1 MQKQANF
8 NIIFHIKDMRGFL
21 TFIWET
27 VKIVIISV
35 LIVVPIRYF
44 VVQPFFVRGA
54 SMEPSFDEGHYL
66 IIDEISYRFSD
77 PQRGDVIV
85 FRYPHDPSQ
94 YYIKRIVGLPDET
107 IEISG
112 GRVIIYNNKYPSGLL
127 LDEEGYLAGGQKT
140 VGNMK
145 VALSHDEYFVM
156 GDNRDASSDSR
167 RWGAL
172 DKDNF
177 IGRVWLRVWPFGE
190 MTVFAAPA
198 YPVDY

>member
-1 MQKQANF
+1 
-8 NIIFHIKDMRGFL
+8 MRGFL
-21 TFIWET
+21 IFIWET
-27 VKIVIISV
+27 IKIIVISV

-66 IIDEISYRFSD
+66 IIDEIGYRFSD

-85 FRYPHDPSQ
+85 FRYPHEPSQ
-94 YYIKRIVGLPDET
+94 YYIKRIVGVPDET

-112 GRVIIYNNKYPSGLL
+112 GRVIVYNKDHPSGLL
-127 LDEEGYLAGGQKT
+127 LDEGGYLANEQKT
-140 VGNMK
+140 TGSMK
-145 VALSHDEYFVM
+145 VALGHNEYFVM

-167 RWGAL
+167 SWGPL
-172 DKDNF
+172 GEENF
-177 IGRVWLRVWPFGE
+177 IGRVWLRIWPFGE

-198 YPVDY
+198 YSVEN